1 MAVDP
6 GVDFSNNNQESQQS
20 SAAVNQAMLVKL
32 VEGLES
38 ELLKIKDKVY
48 CLEEKVTFLEKENK
62 QLANMEHA
70 IKDFFYKTESF
81 NEFMFNYVKN
91 YEVLL
96 DGLKGYKAE
105 NFAIFKNYKD
115 FLNFKKNKNYQE
127 RPQPF
132 NPVQQQQP
140 FNPGQHSYPSSGF
153 WQGNQP
159 FNAGSQNFGQYS
171 AQVHQA
177 ASMLMG
183 IAGFKLD
190 FKKAIALVEAAL
202 KEANK

>member
-6 GVDFSNNNQESQQS
+6 GVDFSNNNQESQQPN
-20 SAAVNQAMLVKL
+20 AAVNQATLVKL

-91 YEVLL
+91 YEILL

-115 FLNFKKNKNYQE
+115 FLNFKKNKNYQK
-127 RPQPF
+127 RS
-132 NPVQQQQP
+132 QP

-159 FNAGSQNFGQYS
+159 FNTGSQNFGQYS
-171 AQVHQA
+171 TQVHQA

-183 IAGFKLD
+183 IAGFNLD